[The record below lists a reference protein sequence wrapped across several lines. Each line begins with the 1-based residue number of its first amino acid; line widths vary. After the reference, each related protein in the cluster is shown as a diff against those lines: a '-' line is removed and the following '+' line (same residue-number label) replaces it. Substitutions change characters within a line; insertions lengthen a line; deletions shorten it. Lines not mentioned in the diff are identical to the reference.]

1 MTENGTSEDKKPG
14 FLAPDQYKLITELT
28 PLPHVDLVFL
38 KKDDKGNWETLIFDR
53 KTGPWAGKPCLI
65 GGRQR
70 KGEHIIRTIARQA
83 DEVGFRVRVLAP
95 FKLDFPSYVDSSR
108 DQDPEKQATTLVYPV
123 IVAGGAGLKVSGIK
137 SNEVDNPRWVSVNNL
152 PENIIPHHARKISET
167 VKRISSIHSLP

>member
-1 MTENGTSEDKKPG
+1 LAEDKNSG
-14 FLAPDQYKLITELT
+14 LIPEDKYQLIKELT

-38 KKDDKGNWETLIFDR
+38 RKASDGNWETLIFDR
-53 KTGPWAGKPCLI
+53 KTGPWAGKSCLI

-83 DEVGFRVRVLAP
+83 DEVGSRVRVLAP
-95 FKLDFPSYVDSSR
+95 FRLDFPSYIDSST

-123 IVAGGAGLKVSGIK
+123 VIAGGTKNEVPDIK
-137 SNEVDNPRWVSVNNL
+137 SNEVDSPRWVSVNNL

-167 VKRISSIHSLP
+167 INRLSFLRNYY